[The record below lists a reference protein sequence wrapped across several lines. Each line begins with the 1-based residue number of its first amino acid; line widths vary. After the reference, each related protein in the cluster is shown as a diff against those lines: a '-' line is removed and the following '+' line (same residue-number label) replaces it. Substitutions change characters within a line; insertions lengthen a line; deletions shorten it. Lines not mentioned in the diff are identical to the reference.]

1 VNKALPFIIEFFCFY
16 LPLAAFSSSSFIY
29 FSKSF
34 YFFSALLA
42 FHAKKLSFVTGVKP
56 SLFKAALSSSIIS
69 SILFFS
75 S

>member
-1 VNKALPFIIEFFCFY
+1 VPF
-16 LPLAAFSSSSFIY
+16 PLATFSSSSFIY

-42 FHAKKLSFVTGVKP
+42 FQAKKFSFVTGVKP
-56 SLFKAALSSSIIS
+56 SLLRAALSSSIYS
-69 SILFFS
+69 SRLFFS